1 MQSLVNTLIFIFDM
15 IFKNLI
21 EKLGL
26 SQSPV
31 TVKKFSNSELSVDL
45 GVSVRNEDVFIIQ
58 SGSTSINDHLME
70 LLIMINACKLASAK
84 QITAV

>member
-1 MQSLVNTLIFIFDM
+1 MQFLVNTLIIIFDI
-15 IFKNLI
+15 IFNNLI

-31 TVKKFSNSELSVDL
+31 TVKKFSNSELSIDL

>member
-1 MQSLVNTLIFIFDM
+1 MQFLVNTLIIIFDM
-15 IFKNLI
+15 IFKNL